1 MCLVKTFTTAWMPW
15 MADDQIHVGG
25 VTHTSGNTA
34 ERQTTHE
41 PYLYA
46 SRIQESTA
54 QLRHL
59 ERR

>member
-1 MCLVKTFTTAWMPW
+1 MPW

-46 SRIQESTA
+46 SRIQGSTA